1 MFLWCYLYYNDKAVY
16 DVWLRIAV
24 AGAPDMFLVDSEC
37 FVFSKMEANSNEC
50 PAPEALSIQL
60 SSFEYVLVEQT
71 SFFFFYVWGLESFSS
86 PCTVFALMPFK
97 NIHLSSDLFTL
108 ALIEAVWF
116 AYRWQLKGIRDQEM
130 EHGAKNVYTQYC
142 KCLWAHL
149 FLCCAKWCSSMCLCF
164 HPYTVFII
172 SQVGIAI
179 LIMLLERHN
188 VANHAVLKLTATLCQ
203 VWWCIALIISR
214 HDSEID
220 L

>member
-1 MFLWCYLYYNDKAVY
+1 MFLWCYLYYYDKAVY
-16 DVWLRIAV
+16 NVWLRIAV

-37 FVFSKMEANSNEC
+37 FFFPKWKPIVMNVQHLKVSVSGFC
-50 PAPEALSIQL
+50 P
-60 SSFEYVLVEQT
+60 FGYVLVEQNQ
-71 SFFFFYVWGLESFSS
+71 FFLCVRTKITQS

-116 AYRWQLKGIRDQEM
+116 AYRWQLKGIRDQKM

-149 FLCCAKWCSSMCLCF
+149 FLCCARWCSSMCLCCY
-164 HPYTVFII
+164 PYTVFII
-172 SQVGIAI
+172 FQVGMAI
-179 LIMLLERHN
+179 QIMLLERHN
-188 VANHAVLKLTATLCQ
+188 VAKHAVFKLTATLCQ
-203 VWWCIALIISR
+203 VWKYIALITSR
-214 HDSEID
+214 NDSEID